1 MPSETKAS
9 ATLSQTSTFSL
20 EIFRFLLAV
29 PGETAYIKW
38 VMNKNFK
45 AQYTE
50 NLTEKQSANLAAWK
64 RWGQKMQMMRS
75 IHVELGRTNE
85 VVVEIIE
92 TENEQN

>member
-1 MPSETKAS
+1 
-9 ATLSQTSTFSL
+9 
-20 EIFRFLLAV
+20 
-29 PGETAYIKW
+29 
-38 VMNKNFK
+38 MNKNFK

-92 TENEQN
+92 TENDQN

>member
-1 MPSETKAS
+1 METKLFS
-9 ATLSQTSTFSL
+9 TLGLTTTLSS

-50 NLTEKQSANLAAWK
+50 NLTEKQSANLAAWQ
-64 RWGQKMQMMRS
+64 RWGQKMQMLRS
-75 IHVELGRTNE
+75 IHIEMGRTNE
-85 VVVEIIE
+85 TVVEITE